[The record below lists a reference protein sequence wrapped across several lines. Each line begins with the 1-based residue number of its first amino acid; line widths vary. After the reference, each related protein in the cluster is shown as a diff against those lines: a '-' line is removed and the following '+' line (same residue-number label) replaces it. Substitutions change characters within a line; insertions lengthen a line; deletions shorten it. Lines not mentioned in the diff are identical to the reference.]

1 MNTKQLL
8 RNSNE
13 DKETQSHKYIL
24 CEAKINFTELL
35 FPIFHHIKQ
44 YIAALIKRIQMVIE
58 NINALHVLILHKS
71 IYFIKVTS
79 INIETRI
86 PKYIFCS

>member
-44 YIAALIKRIQMVIE
+44 YISLNQYVPFLLKIGSV
-58 NINALHVLILHKS
+58 
-71 IYFIKVTS
+71 
-79 INIETRI
+79 
-86 PKYIFCS
+86 